1 MQTNSD
7 KDQER
12 QAYITKINYLE
23 AKIKRLK
30 DDNEDLLR
38 KFETTVKTLS
48 KNNKSEIEKEFQD
61 RLDKMK

>member
-23 AKIKRLK
+23 GKIKRLK

-38 KFETTVKTLS
+38 KF
-48 KNNKSEIEKEFQD
+48 
-61 RLDKMK
+61 